1 MDDLCS
7 QGYSCLGASPSVG
20 ADEIADKSTPKRR
33 GRGIDELVTEFVG
46 AATLR
51 GAAFERG
58 EPEADVQLSRLGRI
72 RRVLDARGEEG
83 QRALIQLL
91 HHDQPWVQIGAATF
105 TLEIAEHD
113 TLSVLREL
121 SGSGSIAGLTAK
133 LLLDWSEKQRRQPG
147 AKAA

>member
-20 ADEIADKSTPKRR
+20 ADEIADKWTPKRR
-33 GRGIDELVTEFVG
+33 GRSIDELVTEFVE

-72 RRVLDARGEEG
+72 RRILDARGEEG
-83 QRALIQLL
+83 QRAL